1 MIDID
6 LTHLLQVLCGALGLI
21 VIGGLIFRLNK
32 TGYKPKKMKTKIT
45 TMLDNLKLL
54 VQKHTLLYIVAA
66 IILGFILGTI

>member
-32 TGYKPKKMKTKIT
+32 NRIQRK
-45 TMLDNLKLL
+45 
-54 VQKHTLLYIVAA
+54 
-66 IILGFILGTI
+66 